1 MYLADKSVVAGFADI
16 FTLDVYVS
24 CLKAIIYD
32 FTFMF
37 GLCYFNVTVIE
48 SAVVGS
54 MGVFFLSA
62 HLTGARSLSCELFPG
77 CLV

>member
-16 FTLDVYVS
+16 FTLDVCVS
-24 CLKAIIYD
+24 CLEAIIYYL
-32 FTFMF
+32 TFMF

-54 MGVFFLSA
+54 MGVFFLSV
-62 HLTGARSLSCELFPG
+62 HLTGAR
-77 CLV
+77 